1 MPLTYAV
8 GDVHGSLDMLEA
20 LIEACRQHADGR
32 ALQFV
37 FLGDYIDRGPDSAG
51 VVRFMM
57 RLHDEL
63 QHRLIALRGNH
74 EAFVL
79 GLLDGTVPL
88 GIWLRNG
95 GVETLA
101 SYGVREVSELPHAD
115 LDWIRSLRLS
125 YDDGRRFFVH
135 AGVDPQKP
143 LDAQEEQDLLWIR
156 EPFLSDRRD
165 YGRLIVHGH
174 TPMET
179 AVPDL
184 RANRL
189 NLDTAAV
196 YGGVLTA
203 AVFDDKQIA
212 PLGYLQAAR
221 GAVVRVGLPP
231 CDKPPHA

>member
-8 GDVHGSLDMLEA
+8 GDVHGSLDKLKV

-57 RLHDEL
+57 RLQDEL
-63 QHRLIALRGNH
+63 GDRLIALRGNH

-79 GLLDGTVPL
+79 GLLDGVVPL
-88 GIWLRNG
+88 GLWLRNG
-95 GVETLA
+95 GAETLA
-101 SYGVREVSELPHAD
+101 SYGVQEVAELPQAH
-115 LDWIRSLRLS
+115 LDWMRSLRLS

-143 LDAQEEQDLLWIR
+143 LDGQDEQALLWIR
-156 EPFLSDRRD
+156 EPFLSDPRD

-174 TPMET
+174 TPLAT
-179 AVPDL
+179 ATPDL

-196 YGGVLTA
+196 FGGVLTA
-203 AVFDDKQIA
+203 AIFDDTQTT
-212 PLGYLQAAR
+212 PLGYLEATPALSLGWGYR
-221 GAVVRVGLPP
+221 PATERRT
-231 CDKPPHA
+231 

>member
-8 GDVHGSLDMLEA
+8 GDVHGSLDMLKA
-20 LIEACRQHADGR
+20 LVDACRQHAEGR

-57 RLHDEL
+57 RLADEL
-63 QHRLIALRGNH
+63 GDRLIALRGNH

-79 GLLDGTVPL
+79 GLLDGVVPL
-88 GIWLRNG
+88 EIWLANG
-95 GVETLA
+95 GVETLD
-101 SYGVREVSELPHAD
+101 SYGVREVGDLPRVH
-115 LDWIRSLRLS
+115 LDWMRSLRLS

-135 AGVDPQKP
+135 AGIDPHKA
-143 LDAQEEQDLLWIR
+143 LDAQDERDLLWIR

-174 TPMET
+174 TPLQT
-179 AVPDL
+179 VRPDL

-196 YGGVLTA
+196 FGGMLTA
-203 AVFDDKQIA
+203 AVFDDAQTE
-212 PLGYLQAAR
+212 PLSYLQAR
-221 GAVVRVGLPP
+221 
-231 CDKPPHA
+231 